1 MQRFR
6 SIVGWV
12 AGAAMIASSVMH
24 SVLGWKFLKA
34 GLRKARVDHELIRAL
49 AMGWH
54 FAGAAMVAFGF
65 IVVALF
71 THRLKGSTVSL
82 RPAIVIG
89 TTYVVYGAWAL
100 AVSGF
105 DPFFSIF
112 VVPGLMVLVASVGR
126 RES

>member
-6 SIVGWV
+6 SILGWV
-12 AGAAMIASSVMH
+12 AGAAMILSSAAH
-24 SVLGWKFLKA
+24 SLLGWKLLKA
-34 GLRKARVDHELIRAL
+34 ALQKVQADHELISTLAL
-49 AMGWH
+49 GWH
-54 FAGAAMVAFGF
+54 FGGAAMLALGF

-89 TTYVVYGAWAL
+89 TTYVVYGLWAL
-100 AVSGF
+100 TVSGF
-105 DPFFSIF
+105 DPFFLVF
-112 VVPGLMVLVASVGR
+112 VVPGLMMLFASVGR